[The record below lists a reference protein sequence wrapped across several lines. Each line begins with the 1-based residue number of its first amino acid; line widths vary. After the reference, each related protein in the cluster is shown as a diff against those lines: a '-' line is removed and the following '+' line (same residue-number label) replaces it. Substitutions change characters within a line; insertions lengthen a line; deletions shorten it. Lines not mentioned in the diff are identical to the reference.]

1 METMAIT
8 QYVDVAQLVLYLFW
22 IFFFGLVYYLLQENH
37 RDGYPLD
44 SGRTPP
50 VKMDGWPPIPT
61 PKTYLMA
68 NGDEVVMPYPLQPPE
83 FLQAEPRHRYI
94 GAPIEPTGNPLL
106 AGVGPGSWANRADV
120 PDHTPEGEA
129 KIVPLRTQPEYGVA
143 TQDNDPRGLP
153 VVGDDDEVAGTVSE
167 LWMDRSEMLFRY
179 IEVKLNDSDR
189 TVMLPVP
196 FARIT
201 NEHVKV
207 HAILAHQFAD
217 VPALRNADQIT
228 MLEEEKIL
236 ARLAGQ
242 PERIEHRR
250 HSGHRIAV
258 IARIDGMAVGQHHD
272 VHHHQPTRGDAYWY
286 RTHAHFQSP
295 ASMDQDR
302 ANSRSG

>member
-143 TQDNDPRGLP
+143 TQDDDPRGLP
-153 VVGDDDEVAGTVSE
+153 VVGDDDEVAGTVNE
-167 LWMDRSEMLFRY
+167 LWMDRSEMMFRY
-179 IEVKLNDSDR
+179 IEVKLNDSGR

-201 NEHVKV
+201 KDKVKV
-207 HAILAHQFAD
+207 HAILGHQFAD
-217 VPALRNADQIT
+217 VPGLRNADQIT
-228 MLEEEKIL
+228 MLEEEKIS
-236 ARLAGQ
+236 AYYGAGTLYAT
-242 PERIEHRR
+242 PERQEPL
-250 HSGHRIAV
+250 V
-258 IARIDGMAVGQHHD
+258 
-272 VHHHQPTRGDAYWY
+272 
-286 RTHAHFQSP
+286 
-295 ASMDQDR
+295 
-302 ANSRSG
+302 

>member
-44 SGRTPP
+44 SGRNPP

-68 NGDEVVMPYPLQPPE
+68 DGKKVVMPYPLQPPE

-143 TQDNDPRGLP
+143 TQDHDPRGLP

-167 LWMDRSEMLFRY
+167 LWMDRSEMMFRY
-179 IEVKLNDSDR
+179 IEVKLHDSDR

-201 NEHVKV
+201 NKHVKV

-217 VPALRNADQIT
+217 VPGLRNADQIT
-228 MLEEEKIL
+228 MLEEEKIS
-236 ARLAGQ
+236 AYYGAGTLYAT
-242 PERIEHRR
+242 PERQEPL
-250 HSGHRIAV
+250 V
-258 IARIDGMAVGQHHD
+258 
-272 VHHHQPTRGDAYWY
+272 
-286 RTHAHFQSP
+286 
-295 ASMDQDR
+295 
-302 ANSRSG
+302 

>member
-143 TQDNDPRGLP
+143 TQDDDPRGLP
-153 VVGDDDEVAGTVSE
+153 VVGDDDEVAGTVNE
-167 LWMDRSEMLFRY
+167 LWMDRSEMMFRY
-179 IEVKLNDSDR
+179 IEVKLNDSGR

-196 FARIT
+196 FALIT
-201 NEHVKV
+201 KDKLKV
-207 HAILAHQFAD
+207 HAILGHQFAD
-217 VPALRNADQIT
+217 VPGLRNADQIT
-228 MLEEEKIL
+228 MLEEEKIS
-236 ARLAGQ
+236 AYYGAGTLYAT
-242 PERIEHRR
+242 PERQEPL
-250 HSGHRIAV
+250 V
-258 IARIDGMAVGQHHD
+258 
-272 VHHHQPTRGDAYWY
+272 
-286 RTHAHFQSP
+286 
-295 ASMDQDR
+295 
-302 ANSRSG
+302 

>member
-22 IFFFGLVYYLLQENH
+22 IFFFGLVYYLVQEGH

-143 TQDNDPRGLP
+143 TQDDDPRGLP
-153 VVGDDDEVAGTVSE
+153 VVGDDDEVAGTVNE
-167 LWMDRSEMLFRY
+167 LWMDRSEMMFRY
-179 IEVKLNDSDR
+179 IEVKLNDSGR

-201 NEHVKV
+201 KDKVKV
-207 HAILAHQFAD
+207 HAILGHQFAD
-217 VPALRNADQIT
+217 VPGLRNADQIT
-228 MLEEEKIL
+228 MLEEEKIS
-236 ARLAGQ
+236 AYYGAGTLYAT
-242 PERIEHRR
+242 PERQEPL
-250 HSGHRIAV
+250 V
-258 IARIDGMAVGQHHD
+258 
-272 VHHHQPTRGDAYWY
+272 
-286 RTHAHFQSP
+286 
-295 ASMDQDR
+295 
-302 ANSRSG
+302 

>member
-196 FARIT
+196 VARIT

-228 MLEEEKIL
+228 MLEEEKIS
-236 ARLAGQ
+236 AYYGAGTLYAT
-242 PERIEHRR
+242 PERQEPL
-250 HSGHRIAV
+250 V
-258 IARIDGMAVGQHHD
+258 
-272 VHHHQPTRGDAYWY
+272 
-286 RTHAHFQSP
+286 
-295 ASMDQDR
+295 
-302 ANSRSG
+302 

>member
-129 KIVPLRTQPEYGVA
+129 KIVPLRTQPEYVVA
-143 TQDNDPRGLP
+143 TQDDDPRGLP
-153 VVGDDDEVAGTVSE
+153 VVGDDDEVAGTVNE
-167 LWMDRSEMLFRY
+167 LWMDRSEMMFRY
-179 IEVKLNDSDR
+179 IEVKLNDSGR

-201 NEHVKV
+201 KDKVKV
-207 HAILAHQFAD
+207 HAILGHQFAD
-217 VPALRNADQIT
+217 VPGLRNADQIT
-228 MLEEEKIL
+228 MLEEEKIS
-236 ARLAGQ
+236 AYYGAGTLYAT
-242 PERIEHRR
+242 PERQEPL
-250 HSGHRIAV
+250 V
-258 IARIDGMAVGQHHD
+258 
-272 VHHHQPTRGDAYWY
+272 
-286 RTHAHFQSP
+286 
-295 ASMDQDR
+295 
-302 ANSRSG
+302 

>member
-22 IFFFGLVYYLLQENH
+22 IFFFGLVYYLVQEGH

-50 VKMDGWPPIPT
+50 VKMDGWPPIPS
-61 PKTYLMA
+61 PKTYLLA

-83 FLQAEPRHRYI
+83 FLQATPRHRFF

-179 IEVKLNDSDR
+179 IEVKLSDSDR

-201 NEHVKV
+201 KDQVKV
-207 HAILAHQFAD
+207 HAILAHQFSD
-217 VPALRNADQIT
+217 VPGLRNADQIT
-228 MLEEEKIL
+228 MLEEEKIS
-236 ARLAGQ
+236 AYYGAGTLYAT
-242 PERIEHRR
+242 PERQEPLI
-250 HSGHRIAV
+250 
-258 IARIDGMAVGQHHD
+258 
-272 VHHHQPTRGDAYWY
+272 
-286 RTHAHFQSP
+286 
-295 ASMDQDR
+295 
-302 ANSRSG
+302 

>member
-153 VVGDDDEVAGTVSE
+153 VLGDDDEVAGTVNE
-167 LWMDRSEMLFRY
+167 LWMDRSEMMFRY
-179 IEVKLNDSDR
+179 IEVKLNDSGR
-189 TVMLPVP
+189 IVMLPVP

-217 VPALRNADQIT
+217 VPGLRNADQIT
-228 MLEEEKIL
+228 MLEEEKIS
-236 ARLAGQ
+236 AYYGAGTLYAT
-242 PERIEHRR
+242 PERQEPL
-250 HSGHRIAV
+250 V
-258 IARIDGMAVGQHHD
+258 
-272 VHHHQPTRGDAYWY
+272 
-286 RTHAHFQSP
+286 
-295 ASMDQDR
+295 
-302 ANSRSG
+302 

>member
-143 TQDNDPRGLP
+143 TQDDDPRGLP
-153 VVGDDDEVAGTVSE
+153 VVGDDDEVAGTVNE
-167 LWMDRSEMLFRY
+167 LWMDRSEMMFRY
-179 IEVKLNDSDR
+179 IEVKLNDSGR

-201 NEHVKV
+201 KDKVKV
-207 HAILAHQFAD
+207 HAILGHQFAD
-217 VPALRNADQIT
+217 VPGLRNADQIA
-228 MLEEEKIL
+228 MLEEEKIS
-236 ARLAGQ
+236 AYYGAGTLYAT
-242 PERIEHRR
+242 PERQEPL
-250 HSGHRIAV
+250 V
-258 IARIDGMAVGQHHD
+258 
-272 VHHHQPTRGDAYWY
+272 
-286 RTHAHFQSP
+286 
-295 ASMDQDR
+295 
-302 ANSRSG
+302 

>member
-44 SGRTPP
+44 SGRNPP

-68 NGDEVVMPYPLQPPE
+68 DGKEVVMPYPLQPPE

-143 TQDNDPRGLP
+143 TQDHDPRGLP

-167 LWMDRSEMLFRY
+167 LWMDRSEMMFRY
-179 IEVKLNDSDR
+179 IEVKLHDSDR

-201 NEHVKV
+201 NKHVKV
-207 HAILAHQFAD
+207 HAIL
-217 VPALRNADQIT
+217 
-228 MLEEEKIL
+228 
-236 ARLAGQ
+236 
-242 PERIEHRR
+242 
-250 HSGHRIAV
+250 
-258 IARIDGMAVGQHHD
+258 
-272 VHHHQPTRGDAYWY
+272 
-286 RTHAHFQSP
+286 
-295 ASMDQDR
+295 
-302 ANSRSG
+302 

>member
-22 IFFFGLVYYLLQENH
+22 IFFFGLVYYLVQEGH

-50 VKMDGWPPIPT
+50 VKMDGWPPIPS
-61 PKTYLMA
+61 PKTYLLA

-83 FLQAEPRHRYI
+83 FLQATPRHRFF

-179 IEVKLNDSDR
+179 IEVKLSDSDR

-201 NEHVKV
+201 KDQVKV
-207 HAILAHQFAD
+207 HAILAHQFSD
-217 VPALRNADQIT
+217 VPGLRNADQIT
-228 MLEEEKIL
+228 MLEEEKIS
-236 ARLAGQ
+236 AYYGAGTLYAT
-242 PERIEHRR
+242 PERQEPSI
-250 HSGHRIAV
+250 
-258 IARIDGMAVGQHHD
+258 
-272 VHHHQPTRGDAYWY
+272 
-286 RTHAHFQSP
+286 
-295 ASMDQDR
+295 
-302 ANSRSG
+302 